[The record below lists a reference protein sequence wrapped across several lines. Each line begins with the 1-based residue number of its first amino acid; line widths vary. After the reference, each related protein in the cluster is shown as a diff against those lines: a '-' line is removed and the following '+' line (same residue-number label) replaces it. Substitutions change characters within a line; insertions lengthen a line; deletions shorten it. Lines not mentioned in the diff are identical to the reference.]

1 MTTFYRPAQDPQ
13 QAPETPPR
21 IKVSR
26 SVRRAAT
33 RAPAAP
39 TGGHI
44 ACGQGEQEGPHS
56 TSSLLPSTQPP
67 PLRDDARSQA
77 SSISSGAEKQKTTI
91 QPTTVRRIQQEPEIE
106 NGQIILHRSPNF
118 SVRTTNRP
126 DAINRVPTR
135 NPLRRRSG
143 DTTLLPSIVGAPLAR
158 TLVADSDTRLMPNV
172 EPINPVKAS
181 IFHIPTWAEALM
193 VALCLTASFVTH
205 AFNLFSFPHYE
216 LDEGTYM
223 ASAWAIVHG
232 MIMPYPYGYG
242 HPPLGWIQIAAWV
255 QLTGGF
261 FTFGNAI
268 NSGRVLMLLFALGSS
283 LLVYGILRRLDGSRG
298 AALLAMLIFSLS
310 PLGIVYQRQV
320 YLDNIGTFWLLLSLY
335 LLVISNSR
343 LLYIVLA
350 ALSFGLAI
358 LSKEIFVLFIPAMIY
373 AVWLHTTTFQRKFAL
388 VAFTYTVISM
398 GSSFVLMAVLKGEL
412 FPAGLLPWDHHPHL
426 SMLDTFFQQTQRS
439 QSEGSFQVSWLE
451 WTQTDFLLIA
461 FSIFATLFNLIAGWW
476 NRKLLLLAL
485 FAISFWVLL
494 LRGGVVFPFYLIPM
508 IPLAALNAAMAVHT
522 IMSWIS
528 KHVGPQRS
536 DLLRVVLL
544 FGVIVAISTYDIQHS
559 INYIPQRPAT
569 AQVDALLW
577 IRNHVAHNAV
587 LVINSYYYTDLHEP
601 GGEGVG
607 NGATYPFAHI
617 YWNLAYD
624 PELHDGLLKD
634 DWNRIDYIIISDP
647 TMLNDIRTRGGNMSI
662 IDQAL
667 HNSVLLADFQA
678 QDRNQHLDIQI
689 YQVVHRKS
697 K

>member
-1 MTTFYRPAQDPQ
+1 
-13 QAPETPPR
+13 
-21 IKVSR
+21 
-26 SVRRAAT
+26 VRRA
-33 RAPAAP
+33 
-39 TGGHI
+39 
-44 ACGQGEQEGPHS
+44 
-56 TSSLLPSTQPP
+56 PSTP
-67 PLRDDARSQA
+67 A
-77 SSISSGAEKQKTTI
+77 STRTSISSRAETQRATIKPTTI
-91 QPTTVRRIQQEPEIE
+91 RRIQQEPEFE

-126 DAINRVPTR
+126 GAINRGPTR
-135 NPLRRRSG
+135 NPLRLRSG
-143 DTTLLPSIVGAPLAR
+143 DTTLLPSIAGVPLTR
-158 TLVADSDTRLMPNV
+158 TLVAESDTRLMPNV
-172 EPINPVKAS
+172 EPINPIKTS
-181 IFHIPTWAEALM
+181 TIHIPAWAEALM
-193 VALCLTASFVTH
+193 VALSLAASFATH

-223 ASAWAIVHG
+223 ASAWSIVHG
-232 MIMPYPYGYG
+232 MITPYPYGYG
-242 HPPLGWIQIAAWV
+242 HPPVGWIQIAAWV

-261 FTFGNAI
+261 FAFGNAI

-373 AVWLHTTTFQRKFAL
+373 AVWLHTTAFQRKFAL

-412 FPAGLLPWDHHPHL
+412 LPAGLLPWDHHPHL

-528 KHVGPQRS
+528 KYLGASPAVAVARLLSFDLADREVDARASLQGRIPSFIAPIS

-544 FGVIVAISTYDIQHS
+544 FGVIVAISSYDIQHL
-559 INYIPQRPAT
+559 INYVPQRPAT

-577 IRNHVAHNAV
+577 IRNHVPHNAV
-587 LVINSYYYTDLHEP
+587 LVINSYFYTDLHEP

-624 PELHDGLLKD
+624 PELHDGLLKN
-634 DWNRIDYIIISDP
+634 DWNRIDYIVISDP
-647 TMLNDIRTRGGNMSI
+647 TMQNDIRTRGGNMAI

-689 YQVVHRKS
+689 YQVVHRRNI
-697 K
+697 